1 MRASQLAAREI
12 TQKRITIMTT
22 FTIDSDNNI
31 AAHPALPEGADATQ
45 AFASQKELA
54 KLTADWPATRL
65 VDVWNSFAGVAPFD
79 DLKPVKKFTDRKVA
93 IARIWTAVQRLADD
107 TAPPV
112 APKAKKATKDATAAK
127 KAAPAQ
133 PDANAEK
140 PSEARE
146 GSKKADVLDL
156 LRREQGATLAE
167 IMQATGWQAH
177 TVRGFIAGTVTKKL
191 GLKVESFRN
200 DEKVRTYRVG

>member
-1 MRASQLAAREI
+1 MRASQLAARDT
-12 TQKRITIMTT
+12 TQKRITIM
-22 FTIDSDNNI
+22 FTIDQDNNI

-54 KLTADWPATRL
+54 KLTAEWPAARL
-65 VDVWNSFAGVAPFD
+65 LDVWNSFAGIAPFD

-112 APKAKKATKDATAAK
+112 APVAPKSKKATKDATAAK
-127 KAAPAQ
+127 KAGTAKQAV
-133 PDANAEK
+133 EK
-140 PSEARE
+140 TSEARE

-156 LRREQGATLAE
+156 LRRKQGATLAE

-177 TVRGFIAGTVTKKL
+177 TVRGFIAGTVTKRL

-200 DEKVRTYRVG
+200 DDKVRTYRVG